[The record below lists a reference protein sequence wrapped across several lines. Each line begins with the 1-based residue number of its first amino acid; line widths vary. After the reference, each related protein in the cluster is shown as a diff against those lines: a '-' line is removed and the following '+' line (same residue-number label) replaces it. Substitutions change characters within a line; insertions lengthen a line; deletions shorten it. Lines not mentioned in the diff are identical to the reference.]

1 MIGSLTGI
9 LSHKAPPQLLIDVGG
24 VGYELEAPMST
35 IYDLPALGEKV
46 RLLTQQIFKDDGVS
60 LYGFLTDAERALFR
74 LLLKV
79 TGIGG
84 KSALAILSGVE
95 PDAFARLIG
104 NADLTALTRI
114 PGIGKKTAERLVV
127 ELKDKL
133 GVIPGGTGLRLSGA
147 ARQIPVDPKSEAI
160 EALLA
165 LGYRPQ
171 EVSKLVEQIKD
182 PNLTTDDII
191 RRALKSAL
199 KSPN

>member
-1 MIGSLTGI
+1 MIGSLNGI
-9 LSHKAPPQLLIDVGG
+9 LSFKAPPQLMIDVGG

-46 RLLTQQIFKDDGVS
+46 KLHTQQIFKEDGVA
-60 LYGFLTDAERALFR
+60 LYGFLTLAERALFR

-79 TGIGG
+79 SGIGG
-84 KSALAILSGVE
+84 KSALSILSGVE
-95 PDAFARLIG
+95 PEQFSRLIA

-133 GVIPGGTGLRLSGA
+133 GTLPSTTGIKLAPG
-147 ARQIPVDPKSEAI
+147 ARAVPADPRAEAI
-160 EALLA
+160 DALLA

-171 EVSKLVEQIKD
+171 EVSKLVEQIKEPD
-182 PNLTTDDII
+182 LSVEDII
-191 RRALKSAL
+191 RRALRAAL
-199 KSPN
+199 K

>member
-9 LSHKAPPQLLIDVGG
+9 LSFKAPPQLLIDVGG
-24 VGYELEAPMST
+24 VGYEVEAPMST

-46 RLLTQQIFKDDGVS
+46 RLHTHQIFKEDGVA
-60 LYGFLTDAERALFR
+60 LYGFLTTAERALFR

-79 TGIGG
+79 SGIGG

-95 PDAFARLIG
+95 PDQFARLIA

-133 GVIPGGTGLRLSGA
+133 GGLPTATGVRLAPGARVIPA
-147 ARQIPVDPKSEAI
+147 DPRSEAM

-171 EVSKLVEQIKD
+171 EVSRLVEQIKD
-182 PNLTTDDII
+182 PDLSAEDII

-199 KSPN
+199 KSS